1 MALTAKTFLVAN
13 NLGDLETLIAE
24 AIGNDLFPSGDVFE
38 ADGQYVQAMVDSL
51 PAASF
56 EDLDSRVTALEDDT
70 TDADAASALDLR
82 VDALEQG
89 DYEAVAV
96 TATADGLTTGL
107 IPATA
112 NYVVVTSDNADK
124 QISLP
129 AATVGK
135 EMDIYVTGA
144 ACELIS
150 AVAAHK
156 VNNVVVGAT
165 NEAALVQDAL
175 YHCKYVATNTW
186 IVTGETK
193 LGARIAA
200 IVPDAL

>member
-1 MALTAKTFLVAN
+1 MAITALTY
-13 NLGDLETLIAE
+13 
-24 AIGNDLFPSGDVFE
+24 AIGNDIAQLQTAV
-38 ADGQYVQAMVDSL
+38 
-51 PAASF
+51 AAGITGGKVPYGPPTYLGGYFLQGMTAGNQSATF
-56 EDLDSRVTALEDDT
+56 EDLDDRTTAAE
-70 TDADAASALDLR
+70 AD
-82 VDALEQG
+82 VDALQA
-89 DYEAVAV
+89 DTTQVSVAV
-96 TATADGLTTGL
+96 NATVGGGTTGL

-112 NYVVVTSDNADK
+112 NYVTATSDQADK

-129 AATVGK
+129 AATIGK
-135 EMDIYVTGA
+135 VMRILVAGA

-156 VNNVVVGAT
+156 ANDIVVGAT

-175 YHCKYVATNTW
+175 YTCQYVATNTW

-200 IVPDAL
+200 IVPDALV